1 MKDRVL
7 AFVFLYVSLLIAL
20 VIAFSVSR
28 LSGITNVNA
37 FVLMTLVVWLIE
49 FAAVIWILRR
59 R

>member
-1 MKDRVL
+1 MKDRVF

-49 FAAVIWILRR
+49 FAAVIWISRSR
-59 R
+59 

>member
-1 MKDRVL
+1 MKDRVF

-20 VIAFSVSR
+20 VIALSVSR

-49 FAAVIWILRR
+49 FAAVIWISRR
-59 R
+59 

>member
-7 AFVFLYVSLLIAL
+7 SFVFLYVSLLIAL

-37 FVLMTLVVWLIE
+37 FVLMTLVIWLIE
-49 FAAVIWILRR
+49 FAAVIWISRSR
-59 R
+59 

>member
-7 AFVFLYVSLLIAL
+7 AFVFLYVSLLIAQ

>member
-49 FAAVIWILRR
+49 FASVIWILRR

>member
-7 AFVFLYVSLLIAL
+7 VFVFLYVSLLIAL

>member
-49 FAAVIWILRR
+49 FATVILISRSR
-59 R
+59 

>member
-7 AFVFLYVSLLIAL
+7 SFVFLYVSLLIAL

-37 FVLMTLVVWLIE
+37 FVLMTLVIWLIE
-49 FAAVIWILRR
+49 FVAVIWISRSR
-59 R
+59 

>member
-1 MKDRVL
+1 MKDQI
-7 AFVFLYVSLLIAL
+7 FVFCFLFMSLWFALI
-20 VIAFSVSR
+20 VAFGISR
-28 LSGITNVNA
+28 LSGIADINV